1 MFFLKIIN
9 VPEKIRK
16 RKAREA
22 NPARIC
28 LVPLRE
34 NRNHEVWHFAAGRGR
49 GIVRAGAF
57 WPTEVYRRVSFAGV
71 CAGMPFPT
79 KILKSAKCAG
89 KLHFQLVR

>member
-34 NRNHEVWHFAAGRGR
+34 NRNREVWHFAAGRDQ
-49 GIVRAGAF
+49 GIVRAG
-57 WPTEVYRRVSFAGV
+57 
-71 CAGMPFPT
+71 C
-79 KILKSAKCAG
+79 ILADWSLPSYSLCGRLCRDAVPNKDIEK
-89 KLHFQLVR
+89 R